1 MRNYCNND
9 GAYLQSSCGCD
20 KVIEIAKKYK
30 LAVIEDSAELIGAE
44 YKGRNAAHL
53 VM

>member
-1 MRNYCNND
+1 MMVHIYSHPVD
-9 GAYLQSSCGCD
+9 VD

-44 YKGRNAAHL
+44 YKGRNAVHL
-53 VM
+53 EI